1 MRVTSVP
8 KKPSPSGLSEMTAR
22 ATQEGSRGSQGSHF
36 DHEPQRPLCVCC
48 PGVPTARLSIPQH
61 VVPLLQERKKGV
73 LQDCL
78 GKLITYKLW
87 GQGKGGRGVRHHRAP
102 VLPLQNLASHGGV
115 SPFIKLDFFTH
126 GSSLRPHTAGDRLH
140 SNLDSGQGCTG
151 ERPEACR
158 AKIDFPGCSI

>member
-61 VVPLLQERKKGV
+61 VVSLLQERKKGV

-87 GQGKGGRGVRHHRAP
+87 GQGKGGVSDITGHLCCPFKTSPATVECH
-102 VLPLQNLASHGGV
+102 LSLNL
-115 SPFIKLDFFTH
+115 T
-126 GSSLRPHTAGDRLH
+126 SSLMARP
-140 SNLDSGQGCTG
+140 
-151 ERPEACR
+151 
-158 AKIDFPGCSI
+158 